1 MLRLDAMTLRYAQDA
16 DSCDPDIG
24 GVQVLSVEIADA
36 GGGPYAVIE
45 TSRWALDAKDIDAF
59 ACELKRRIAEVEKA
73 QQ

>member
-1 MLRLDAMTLRYAQDA
+1 MKLSSMTLQYEQEA

-24 GVQVLSVEIADA
+24 GTQVLSVELTDA

-59 ACELKRRIAEVEKA
+59 AAELKRRIAEVEKA
-73 QQ
+73 QE